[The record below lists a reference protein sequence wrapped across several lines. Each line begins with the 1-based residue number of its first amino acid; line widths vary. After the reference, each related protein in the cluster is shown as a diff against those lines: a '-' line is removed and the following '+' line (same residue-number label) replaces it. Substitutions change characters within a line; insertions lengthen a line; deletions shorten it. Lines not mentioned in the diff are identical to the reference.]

1 MNNLFTPI
9 WTSELWKPVWG
20 DAISIW
26 PNDLA
31 AMQRLFSNGELGGY
45 WPADPAY
52 AYEDSAGTM
61 AASVNG
67 VVGIRYDQSQG
78 TVAAARRNLLTYS
91 EDFSNNEWAGNNVTI
106 ISASAI
112 APNGALSASKMVS
125 SAYESWHYGSNYTAI
140 SILTT
145 YTYSIYAKVAE
156 ETTCFVN
163 FPNDGTLTTFNL
175 STETVAPYSGVSAS
189 IQFVGNGWYRLIL
202 TYTSGGSETVCNPF
216 FGLRTGSYTGD
227 GASGMYIWGAQLEVG
242 ASATPYQKIITGAAD
257 CLPGNHAIQATT
269 ANKPY
274 LRLTPTTNKY
284 WYDSNTATG
293 ALTATFSGALGSAC
307 TVATVTPEGVSILE
321 SQTVG
326 ATYNICPAY
335 GYNADV
341 LIIDR
346 ALTVAEKALV
356 TRVMQRSVPSLGSN
370 LAVNG
375 SFATDTDWTK
385 GTGWSIDGTA
395 AKSAGTA
402 SNLTQTLGVSGNQY
416 RVTADITRTAGTV
429 GAYNGTAQIGA
440 TAATE
445 TAAKYA
451 MKTTSTTVGFRGDA
465 SFAGTV
471 DNAVIQEIL

>member
-52 AYEDSAGTM
+52 AYEDSAGTT

-67 VVGIRYDQSQG
+67 VVGLRFDVSNGVALGPDLVTNGGFATGDLSGWSVTQKPPTQG
-78 TVAAARRNLLTYS
+78 VIT
-91 EDFSNNEWAGNNVTI
+91 
-106 ISASAI
+106 
-112 APNGALSASKMVS
+112 
-125 SAYESWHYGSNYTAI
+125 YESGAVRIDGDGSWYPN
-140 SILTT
+140 ILQDILSVG
-145 YTYSIYAKVAE
+145 SIYIV
-156 ETTCFVN
+156 
-163 FPNDGTLTTFNL
+163 TFNKINESGTTGFWRFQL
-175 STETVAPYSGVSAS
+175 GDNIFEKQGCQIGVNQFSGVCGGPSVSFALLSSFNGS
-189 IQFVGNGWYRLIL
+189 IVVDDITCKEIL
-202 TYTSGGSETVCNPF
+202 
-216 FGLRTGSYTGD
+216 
-227 GASGMYIWGAQLEVG
+227 
-242 ASATPYQKIITGAAD
+242 
-257 CLPGNHAIQATT
+257 GNHAIQTT
-269 ANKPY
+269 TGNKPY
-274 LRLTPTTNKY
+274 LRLTPTTNKP
-284 WYDSNTATG
+284 WYDSNTWTG

-307 TVATVTPEGVSILE
+307 TIATVTPEGVSILE

-465 SFAGTV
+465 SFSGTV